1 MVESSV
7 AYIRE
12 ADRKELA
19 RLKTERNIRILL
31 GWIPEPGYLRIPYD
45 ILLAIDRMAF
55 GKDDSVR
62 RRVFGLTPWLIKPFY
77 RWYDRKY
84 SKWVAKQPLYW
95 S

>member
-7 AYIRE
+7 DYIRE

-45 ILLAIDRMAF
+45 VLLLFDRMAF

-62 RRVFGLTPWLIKPFY
+62 RRVFGLTPWPLKILY
-77 RWYDRKY
+77 RCYDNLY
-84 SKWVAKQPLYW
+84 AKWVAKQPLYW
-95 S
+95 R